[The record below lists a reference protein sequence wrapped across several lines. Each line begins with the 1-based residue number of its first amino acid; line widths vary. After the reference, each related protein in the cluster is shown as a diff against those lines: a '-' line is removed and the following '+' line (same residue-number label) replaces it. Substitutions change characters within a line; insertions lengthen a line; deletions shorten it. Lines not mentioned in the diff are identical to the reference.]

1 MNVTYKLILSPFIHL
16 RIIMIRRVIWFN
28 WNESNPSSTR
38 SRPGCTWWL
47 QKVCWWFF
55 HSIPYLIING
65 QAGNAYKLSVQL
77 CQSTFTLTLWCK
89 IWLNQ
94 NFVVQLYDCAQI
106 SLCGSVGFIFNC
118 YCMIC
123 AYYNYT
129 FFITKINT
137 KNIIVSINKFT
148 LCHTKQKHLI
158 EPTKS

>member
-1 MNVTYKLILSPFIHL
+1 MGCSIVTQMCLLKSNSGECVHTKLKLKILNVTYKLILSSFIHL

-94 NFVVQLYDCAQI
+94 NFVVQL
-106 SLCGSVGFIFNC
+106 SLG
-118 YCMIC
+118 
-123 AYYNYT
+123 
-129 FFITKINT
+129 
-137 KNIIVSINKFT
+137 
-148 LCHTKQKHLI
+148 
-158 EPTKS
+158 